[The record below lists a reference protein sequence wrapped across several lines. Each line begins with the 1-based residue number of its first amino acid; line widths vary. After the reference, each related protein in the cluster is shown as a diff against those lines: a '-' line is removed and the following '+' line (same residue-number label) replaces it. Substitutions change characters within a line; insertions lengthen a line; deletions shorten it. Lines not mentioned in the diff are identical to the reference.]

1 MILTSDQ
8 QAFMKEALCL
18 NVCDAFHLAELA
30 PLGFEE
36 ASRVVLEWSASLQH
50 VDPAIPARMAEL
62 RRKALRPFT
71 TETLVPLN
79 CSECG
84 KQFTEVTYEDYASGL
99 SVAALCEPCNETYL
113 KEMTK

>member
-1 MILTSDQ
+1 MTFTSDE
-8 QAFMKEALCL
+8 QAFMREALCL

-62 RRKALRPFT
+62 RQKAMRPFT
-71 TETLVPLN
+71 TDTLVPLN

-84 KQFTEVTYEDYASGL
+84 QQFTEVSYDDYASGL
-99 SVAALCEPCNETYL
+99 CIAALCEPCNETYL
-113 KEMTK
+113 EEVNQ

>member
-1 MILTSDQ
+1 MMTSDK
-8 QAFMKEALCL
+8 QAFLTEALCL
-18 NVCDAFHLAELA
+18 NVCNASHLAALA

-36 ASRVVLEWSASLQH
+36 VSRVLLELSASLQH

-62 RRKALRPFT
+62 RRKALKPFT
-71 TETLVPLN
+71 TETMVPLS

-84 KQFTEVTYEDYASGL
+84 QQFTEVTYEDYASGL
-99 SVAALCEPCNETYL
+99 SVAALCEPCNESYL